1 MVEGFWI
8 ALFDGVQG
16 RGGGV
21 LVLKNGEVFGGNS
34 GHTWRGTYEYVQD
47 TLKAQVKVQR
57 FMPGVGNA
65 WGVHGDFELLITATV
80 QGDIIRGMAALQP
93 EGTALPIKLSRRG
106 TLP

>member
-8 ALFDGVQG
+8 ALFDGMQG

-21 LVLKNGEVFGGNS
+21 LVLNNGIVFGGNS
-34 GHTWRGTYEYVQD
+34 GHTWTGTYEIAQD
-47 TLKAQVKVQR
+47 MLHAQVKVQR
-57 FMPGVGNA
+57 FLAGVGNA
-65 WGVHGDFELLITATV
+65 WGVHGDFELHIKATV
-80 QGDIIRGMAALQP
+80 QGDIIKGMAALHP